1 MIKFS
6 KYLFIDLD
14 CRELV
19 DEQADARQ
27 PLSLAELE
35 ILKLLSHNIGE
46 VVSKEELVEAGWPG
60 RVVAPSSLTQCISHL
75 RRKIESHHDIEL
87 KTIPRYGYSLCS
99 IEHGQAQSVEQ
110 PSSVGNGH
118 LVSDK
123 ESVPLSPN
131 HIGQPS
137 VKVNANVGSQVTEAN
152 KKPWWRH
159 NITLFVTLFLVLG
172 SLHVLGVLK
181 KSVNYLSLLS
191 QPSIESIKSDEDSL
205 ANKRVEYSQV
215 RLEGQP
221 EVVRHLAHF
230 VGSWSNTQKLVN
242 GSSLKKIYANNNK
255 RYESVA
261 MCNEFSGG
269 CGDTQPL
276 NLVRDTNTFSPL
288 DLDWLANTKLRMEQ
302 VTYNKILLDKFANP
316 AEGLTED
323 IYRADVYYYGPS
335 HNVVRADVRLSLVF
349 EGADRGKLYAAACIT
364 DDLLREVSI
373 RYQFSGEFK
382 MKQSKVDG
390 QTIRSFLVNAEDRS
404 FTSPQEISKESATI
418 YREIRKNVLTEEDM
432 ILRQIYSDDHSGVWM
447 LPLWGDTLV
456 WAHRVE
462 VKL

>member
-35 ILKLLSHNIGE
+35 ILKLLSHHIGE

-99 IEHGQAQSVEQ
+99 IEHGQTQSVDD
-110 PSSVGNGH
+110 SSTVESAH
-118 LVSDK
+118 IASDK
-123 ESVPLSPN
+123 EPVPLNQS
-131 HIGQPS
+131 HIGESDVKAGFQPQ
-137 VKVNANVGSQVTEAN
+137 AIAVTR
-152 KKPWWRH
+152 KPWWRH
-159 NITLFVTLFLVLG
+159 NITLLVTLLIVLA
-172 SLHVLGVLK
+172 SLHVMGVLK
-181 KSVNYLSLLS
+181 KSVNYLSLIT
-191 QPSIESIKSDEDSL
+191 QPSVESIKSDEDSL

-221 EVVRHLAHF
+221 EVVRHLDHF

-242 GSSLKKIYANNNK
+242 GSALKKVYANNNK

-261 MCNEFSGG
+261 MCNEFNGG

-302 VTYNKILLDKFANP
+302 VTYNKILLDKFADP

-335 HNVVRADVRLSLVF
+335 QNVVRADVRLSLVF

-432 ILRQIYSDDHSGVWM
+432 VLRQIYSDDHSGVWM